1 MDFNIGRTANV
12 APTTIMSVG
21 YGGRVGIGTNSPK
34 TTLNVAAN
42 NSGQGPI
49 LTLENTDTSITTGD
63 VIGQIDFYAN
73 DGSSNGTGA
82 KVNIKAVAQSGA
94 GTVTELTFGTSPS
107 SSATAIERMRI
118 DASGNIEI
126 GTSNPSGNKSIIIQA
141 GTDSSAS
148 LRLKNDA
155 QDWDINCQTNDT
167 FAIYNQTSS
176 TQPFSILPNGKV
188 GIGTATPLSVTQ
200 GLHVVHANNEGNPT
214 YTGAEVGIFQR
225 NFNSSQGAAISIVGG
240 SNSESTVNFADKD
253 DANIGQIN
261 YQHGTNSMLFRT
273 NDTVQLS
280 MSNTGKMIIAPAGNI
295 TKDYRT
301 LWNTSS
307 TGTHYIKLYDK
318 TGTTPN
324 KHLHFQMY
332 SENNSEH
339 SVEVKVMLPTYSG
352 FLSNY
357 GDYTAGQGPHVEI
370 LAGGLSSQANTFS
383 EIIAVADTSSTND
396 YTEIWL
402 KIDPPATN
410 TAISIAEFP
419 ESEVITATTSD
430 WTTTAPSNIQKRY
443 PIVCGQ
449 HSINNVNIGQDG
461 KLHVTKESAN
471 TEVEALRL
479 ENKDLTMSNAQYNHA
494 VSLGFGLAAHE
505 NGVRDSRLAAKIVGR
520 KGAGNDWY
528 TNGASSNFQG
538 QLDFHTRKDDVLTNR
553 MSLNENGTLMIGTT
567 TNPPYPHKLYASGNS
582 ITNGTAFFEDT
593 DVSCGLANVVLKL
606 SFSNDNDATNASFI
620 YMTDGNGAIGAVG
633 PSSGTSVSYSTASD
647 ERLKENIVDASSQL
661 DTIKNI
667 QIREFDWKS
676 NSHHELGLIAQE
688 INTIIPDVV
697 REGGDN
703 VAEHPWSVDYGKLTP
718 YIIKAMQEQQTI
730 IESLTA
736 RIETL
741 EG

>member
-1 MDFNIGRTANV
+1 MITDGAVELYYDSAKKFETTSTGIDVTGDIQLDATDANIWLKSGA
-12 APTTIMSVG
+12 S
-21 YGGRVGIGTNSPK
+21 GTNGFINWTFNTDSSVFSKIGIDYDTRASTGFHIDAGYPITIDAVASGGKAINFAIAGTTKALIDGSGNVGVGTTPK
-34 TTLNVAAN
+34 AYHSDYKAIDIN
-42 NSGQGPI
+42 NSASVMGYTGNNGAW
-49 LTLENTDTSITTGD
+49 LMENLYFGTDGNWKHKNSDFSALVEMYDGVFNVYNTASGTAGATATLQNRLKIDTS
-63 VIGQIDFYAN
+63 
-73 DGSSNGTGA
+73 
-82 KVNIKAVAQSGA
+82 
-94 GTVTELTFGTSPS
+94 
-107 SSATAIERMRI
+107 
-118 DASGNIEI
+118 GNVEI
-126 GTSNPSGNKSIIIQA
+126 GTSNPSGNKGITIQA
-141 GTDSSAS
+141 GTNSSAS

-461 KLHVTKESAN
+461 N
-471 TEVEALRL
+471 
-479 ENKDLTMSNAQYNHA
+479 
-494 VSLGFGLAAHE
+494 
-505 NGVRDSRLAAKIVGR
+505 VG
-520 KGAGNDWY
+520 
-528 TNGASSNFQG
+528 
-538 QLDFHTRKDDVLTNR
+538 
-553 MSLNENGTLMIGTT
+553 IGTT
-567 TNPPYPHKLYASGNS
+567 SPNS
-582 ITNGTAFFEDT
+582 LLEIKGSEPILTIRDTRNVGGTGWSDT
-593 DVSCGLANVVLKL
+593 ANEALGEIQFWTSDGTGIGLLQVQLLLKQMH
-606 SFSNDNDATNASFI
+606 I
-620 YMTDGNGAIGAVG
+620 
-633 PSSGTSVSYSTASD
+633 
-647 ERLKENIVDASSQL
+647 
-661 DTIKNI
+661 IK
-667 QIREFDWKS
+667 
-676 NSHHELGLIAQE
+676 
-688 INTIIPDVV
+688 VV
-697 REGGDN
+697 R
-703 VAEHPWSVDYGKLTP
+703 AQSV
-718 YIIKAMQEQQTI
+718 
-730 IESLTA
+730 
-736 RIETL
+736 
-741 EG
+741 